1 VTRHPHTGWYRLIG
15 RLPVPCTAEEGHRA
29 LEDAQSRRVAS
40 DMIMPGLSVSTVFL
54 ALDHSM
60 FDGEPP
66 VLFETLVFSDEES
79 GETGE
84 QRRYTSW
91 AEAEAGHAEVVASL
105 RAQIADAEAS
115 IPTALKRKAPKDC

>member
-1 VTRHPHTGWYRLIG
+1 MSRGRSTWYRLIG
-15 RLPVPCTAEEGHRA
+15 RLPVPCTAEEAERV
-29 LEDAQSRRVAS
+29 LEDSAGRRVAS
-40 DMIMPGLSVSTVFL
+40 DVIMPGLSVSTVFL

-60 FDGEPP
+60 FQDGPP

-91 AEAEAGHAEVVASL
+91 AEAEVGHAEIVAGL
-105 RAQIADAEAS
+105 RRQLADAESS
-115 IPTALKRKAPKDC
+115 IATTLKRKMPKDC